1 MTVSESRDVQ
11 PPKRKRRWLA
21 PLIVTGSLLVLLVG
35 GFVVVDGVV
44 RDAAE
49 KLVGEKVRSS
59 LSLPE
64 TTPVAVEIHG
74 SSVLLQALSGS
85 LERVEIGVA
94 NLSIGD
100 LSGDATLVATGV
112 PIDQAQPIG
121 EARLQFTIGQDG
133 VQKLLA
139 GLSGLPASS
148 ATIDDGAVTL
158 ATEFRVLGFA
168 IPVGA
173 TVGLSAESG
182 ELVITPESVELNGAA
197 VDADELPSPVRGLFD
212 TQSICVATLLPQAFA
227 LDSVTVTGDS
237 VVLAVSG
244 RQLVLDSA
252 LFSTKGTCPA

>member
-1 MTVSESRDVQ
+1 VSESRDLQ

-21 PLIVTGSLLVLLVG
+21 PVIVVGTLLVLLVV
-35 GFVVVDGVV
+35 GFFIVDGFA

-49 KLVGEKVRSS
+49 KLVGDKVRSS

-64 TTPVAVEIHG
+64 TTPVDVDIHG
-74 SSVLLQALSGS
+74 ASVLLQALSGS
-85 LERVEIGVA
+85 LERVDIGVA
-94 NLSIGD
+94 DLAIGD
-100 LSGDATLVATGV
+100 LSGDAKLVATGV
-112 PIDQAQPIG
+112 PIDQSKPI
-121 EARLQFTIGQDG
+121 ENAKLQFTIGEDG

-148 ATIDDGAVTL
+148 ATIDDGAVKL
-158 ATEFRVLGFA
+158 ATEFKVLGFA

-182 ELVITPESVELNGAA
+182 ELVITPKSVELNGAS
-197 VDADELPSPVRGLFD
+197 VTADQLPSPVRGLFD
-212 TQSICVATLLPQAFA
+212 TQSICVATLLPQAFT
-227 LDSVTVTGDS
+227 LDSVKVKNDS

-244 RQLVLDSA
+244 SSITLNSA